1 MASTTRTKY
10 EYAGALHGTAVEV
23 LKGPYTSLPIP
34 AHAEIVLE
42 GKIPSPQE
50 ETVAEGPFGEWP
62 GYYCAASL
70 AAVTCWVKVPM
81 MGDFP
86 FAHLA

>member
-1 MASTTRTKY
+1 MLEHTFSLEKLARHVRFIPLFTT
-10 EYAGALHGTAVEV
+10 VS
-23 LKGPYTSLPIP
+23 LKNRSAAQT
-34 AHAEIVLE
+34 
-42 GKIPSPQE
+42 PSPD
-50 ETVAEGPFGEWP
+50 
-62 GYYCAASL
+62 YCAASL